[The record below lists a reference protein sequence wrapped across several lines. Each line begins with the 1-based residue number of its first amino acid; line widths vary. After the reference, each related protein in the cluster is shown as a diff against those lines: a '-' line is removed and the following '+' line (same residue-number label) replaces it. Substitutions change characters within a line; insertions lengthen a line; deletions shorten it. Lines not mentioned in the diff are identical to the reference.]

1 MTVED
6 RLHATTDALSGTTG
20 QVRPLTLPAGGARP
34 GLPAAPSPAAGAA
47 G

>member
-20 QVRPLTLPAGGARP
+20 QVRPLTLPPVEP
-34 GLPAAPSPAAGAA
+34 GRVSGRASPAAGAA